1 MTSVIL
7 WPRGGC
13 AYHPSVMIPEAL
25 FVAPQE
31 ESARALLP
39 ILQQLGTHVERHTD
53 AMAALTRLWTTHYD
67 AVIVDCEGRGDE
79 AEVVREVHEAG
90 INRNAITIAVIGHHE
105 DPDLAYA
112 MGAHFVLRKP
122 LSRPRVERMMRAAHA
137 LMTQE
142 RRRHNRYL
150 CEGPVT
156 ILQGGAEVDA
166 ELVDLSQGGVA
177 IQMGKKETLSGSIQL
192 RFRLPGTNATIR
204 ATAEVAW
211 QNKWG
216 RVGVRF
222 TEISAGDLRRLAD
235 WAERQ
240 HVDLLVPM
248 H

>member
-1 MTSVIL
+1 
-7 WPRGGC
+7 
-13 AYHPSVMIPEAL
+13 MIPEAL
-25 FVAPQE
+25 FVSPQE

-39 ILQQLGTHVERHTD
+39 ILQRLGTHVERHTD
-53 AMAALTRLWTTHYD
+53 AMTALTRLWTSHYD

-90 INRNAITIAVIGHHE
+90 RNKNAITIAVIGHHE

-122 LSRPRVERMMRAAHA
+122 LTRPRVERMMRAAHA

-150 CEGPVT
+150 CEGPVA
-156 ILQGGAEVDA
+156 ILQGGAESAA
-166 ELVDLSQGGVA
+166 ELVDMSQGGVA
-177 IQMGKKETLSGSIQL
+177 IQMGKKRTLNGNLRL
-192 RFRLPGTNATIR
+192 RFKLPGAR
-204 ATAEVAW
+204 ATVTAAAEVAW
-211 QNKWG
+211 RNSWG

-222 TEISAGDLRRLAD
+222 TEIGATDRRRLAE

-240 HVDLLVPM
+240 HVDRLVPM